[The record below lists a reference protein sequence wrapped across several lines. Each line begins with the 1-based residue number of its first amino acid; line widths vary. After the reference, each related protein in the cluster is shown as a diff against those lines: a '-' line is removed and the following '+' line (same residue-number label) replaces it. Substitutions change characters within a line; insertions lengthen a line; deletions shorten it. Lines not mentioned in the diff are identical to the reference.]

1 MMKMSFDVTA
11 KKLFGVHYERL
22 IRTLF
27 LDLVIFW
34 GLHIAGFRVEI
45 APFIRYLMSGAF
57 SAGVMW
63 QALPAGDNRANLEN
77 MFMLLFKK
85 NVRFHKKSGVKK
97 AGGGAGIIAV
107 LAVLTAIAWG
117 GIWFW
122 KRKRSL

>member
-1 MMKMSFDVTA
+1 
-11 KKLFGVHYERL
+11 
-22 IRTLF
+22 
-27 LDLVIFW
+27 
-34 GLHIAGFRVEI
+34 
-45 APFIRYLMSGAF
+45 
-57 SAGVMW
+57 MW

-77 MFMLLFKK
+77 MFMLLFKE
-85 NVRFHKKSGVKK
+85 NVRLHKKSGVKK

>member
-1 MMKMSFDVTA
+1 MSKYDTLWAYIQKDGRPSF
-11 KKLFGVHYERL
+11 KLTFMQIQE
-22 IRTLF
+22 
-27 LDLVIFW
+27 
-34 GLHIAGFRVEI
+34 IAGIPIDRSLPLTGYWFRRPGRS
-45 APFIRYLMSGAF
+45 AGAF

-85 NVRFHKKSGVKK
+85 NVRLHKKSGVKK